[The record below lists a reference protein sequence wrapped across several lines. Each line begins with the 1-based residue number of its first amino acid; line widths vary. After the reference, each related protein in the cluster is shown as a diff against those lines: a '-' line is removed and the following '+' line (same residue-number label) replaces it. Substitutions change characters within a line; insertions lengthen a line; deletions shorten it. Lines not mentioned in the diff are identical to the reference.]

1 MGTIIICIIIFFI
14 VFLVIIDDYSIK
26 AYFLSIF
33 GGLIIGPIIGFII
46 AFALPSKREVIKTT
60 FFMESFED
68 TTFLNEHFFLGCD
81 LFEDEMKY
89 FFYYKKDSFD
99 KLGVINY
106 KYSKIEFINDSL
118 KPRVEEIKTTDMKC
132 FKNYFAFDADEVK
145 YIIYVP
151 KNKFILYDSSGK
163 PIR

>member
-14 VFLVIIDDYSIK
+14 IFLVIIDDYSIK

-68 TTFLNEHFFLGCD
+68 TTFLNEHFF
-81 LFEDEMKY
+81 
-89 FFYYKKDSFD
+89 
-99 KLGVINY
+99 
-106 KYSKIEFINDSL
+106 
-118 KPRVEEIKTTDMKC
+118 
-132 FKNYFAFDADEVK
+132 
-145 YIIYVP
+145 
-151 KNKFILYDSSGK
+151 
-163 PIR
+163 